1 MKPDALKT
9 FALAALVILA
19 FAGNSLLTKM
29 ALAVP
34 GMDAAPFVVIRLASG
49 AIVLAAL
56 MLRKPIQM
64 LPKRADL
71 PGVLALLAYAV
82 AFTLAYVRLGVATGA
97 LILFSTVQITLAVLA
112 AIKGTPPTV
121 REGAGLLIALA
132 GLAILLMPGLTTPPL
147 LGAILMIAAGI
158 AWGVYT
164 LLGKGATDP
173 VPRTARNFIGA
184 APLACL
190 LLLVFPHPHV
200 TTHGIWLAVAS
211 GAITSGLGYVIWYAV
226 LPKLSVAIAGAA
238 QLMVPVITAAV
249 GILLLNE
256 GFTLKFGLVAVL
268 VLGGIW
274 LAKGA
279 PKRA

>member
-1 MKPDALKT
+1 MKAEPLKT
-9 FALAALVILA
+9 FVLAALAILA

-56 MLRKPIQM
+56 MLRKPSQM

-112 AIKGTPPTV
+112 AIKGTPPSL

-147 LGAILMIAAGI
+147 LGAALMIAAGI

-164 LLGKGATDP
+164 LLGRGATDP

-190 LLLVFPHPHV
+190 LLLAFPHAHV
-200 TTHGIWLAVAS
+200 TLRGVWLAVAS

-226 LPKLSVAIAGAA
+226 LPRLSVAIAGAA
-238 QLMVPVITAAV
+238 QLLVPVITAAV

-274 LAKGA
+274 LAKGT

>member
-1 MKPDALKT
+1 MTSDALKT
-9 FALAALVILA
+9 FVLAALAILA

-34 GMDAAPFVVIRLASG
+34 GMDAAPFVVIRLVSG
-49 AIVLAAL
+49 ALVLAAL
-56 MLRKPIQM
+56 MLRKPAQM
-64 LPKRADL
+64 LPKRVDW

-112 AIKGTPPTV
+112 AIQGTAPTL
-121 REGAGLLIALA
+121 REGTGLLIALA
-132 GLAILLMPGLTTPPL
+132 GLAILLMPGLTAPPL
-147 LGAILMIAAGI
+147 LGAALMIAAGI

-164 LLGKGATDP
+164 LLGRGATDP

-190 LLLVFPHPHV
+190 LLLFFPHSHV
-200 TTHGIWLAVAS
+200 TTHGIWLAIAS
-211 GAITSGLGYVIWYAV
+211 GAVTSGLGYVIWYAV
-226 LPKLSVAIAGAA
+226 LPKLNVATAGAA
-238 QLMVPVITAAV
+238 QLLVPVITAAV

-256 GFTLKFGLVAVL
+256 AFTLKFALIAVM
-268 VLGGIW
+268 VLSGIW
-274 LAKGA
+274 LARGA
-279 PKRA
+279 PKRT